1 MAWPK
6 REKEGDADG
15 AESSDL
21 SVQGR
26 CPVTCAGT
34 HFEVVLFGEGCLE
47 INVREPRSQA
57 RPPMHCW
64 GERQPGPAQPL
75 SSRSLLQ
82 PNNSC
87 HVKESPCPK
96 SKEMTPNKSCYVE
109 PTWIEQ

>member
-47 INVREPRSQA
+47 INVREPSSQ
-57 RPPMHCW
+57 PTPLMHCW
-64 GERQPGPAQPL
+64 GDWG
-75 SSRSLLQ
+75 SLALL
-82 PNNSC
+82 N
-87 HVKESPCPK
+87 
-96 SKEMTPNKSCYVE
+96 Y
-109 PTWIEQ
+109 